1 MKKQR
6 PEFVLFAGEDGKV
19 YAGKVKFYED
29 WAERHARGEA
39 AKIFDIEFREDNKPE
54 ALQEEDIS
62 DVIAFGEEEFKD
74 KMGVSW
80 EIYNGY

>member
-54 ALQEEDIS
+54 VL
-62 DVIAFGEEEFKD
+62 
-74 KMGVSW
+74 
-80 EIYNGY
+80 